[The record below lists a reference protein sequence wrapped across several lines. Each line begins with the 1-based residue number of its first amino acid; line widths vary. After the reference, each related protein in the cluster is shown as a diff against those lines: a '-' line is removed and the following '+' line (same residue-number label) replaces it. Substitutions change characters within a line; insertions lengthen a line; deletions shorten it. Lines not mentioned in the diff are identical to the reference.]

1 MDAIQL
7 LKADHKLVKELLTEL
22 EESTTRA
29 VKRRTDLLR
38 EIQMNLKAHTT
49 IEEEIFY
56 PAFKAA
62 GSKEEAKMYFEALE
76 EHRAVEDLV
85 LPDLIK
91 TDPASDQFSGR
102 AKVLKELLEHHIEE
116 EEDDM
121 FKKAKSLLSKEEL
134 VDLGS
139 KMQARKESVLAAAKK
154 AA

>member
-22 EESTTRA
+22 EGSTTRA

>member
-22 EESTTRA
+22 EGSTTRA

-116 EEDDM
+116 EEGDM

-139 KMQARKESVLAAAKK
+139 KMEARKESILAAAKK